1 VSLKKIISRTDYK
14 TFAGPDWPSLDDII
28 AGIPSKDLSI
38 QSEVDEFVAMM
49 KQTYSEITI
58 TGEVQAKNNQQRQ
71 NQIFFDKHY
80 HGRPGCRVPW
90 NTMSVTNNGEV
101 FVCSCSSWVP
111 ISVGNILHATDIY
124 DILNSKS
131 AQRIRQEISASRY
144 FYCNNQICN
153 FFGKVNPVDYQSVPQ
168 TDDHTPIE
176 WIEQDQSTVSSI
188 PINLIFEFDYTC
200 NFRCPSCRTELVN
213 NNKHHVIRP
222 INDQI
227 AYKIKH
233 LVIDQIQSQPV
244 QITWGGGEP
253 FISDVYLELLEY
265 ILSTGKQNIRHVIH
279 TNGSYLKSKSEMLK
293 KLLPTL
299 DELRISF
306 DAATE
311 ETYKKIRVNGQWN
324 QLLENVQWVQ
334 DMIQQNQLSLK
345 IRADFVVQIDNY
357 KEIPAF
363 VKLCEQLGITA
374 INFQKMW
381 NWGTWPAGV
390 FAEKNVYNPDHPQY
404 DELVEIFAQ
413 SDREILF

>member
-1 VSLKKIISRTDYK
+1 MSLKKIISRTDYK

-28 AGIPSKDLSI
+28 AGIPSQDLLI
-38 QSEVDEFVAMM
+38 QSEVDQFVSMM
-49 KQTYSEITI
+49 KQTYSEITLS
-58 TGEVQAKNNQQRQ
+58 GETLAKNNQQRQ
-71 NQIFFDKHY
+71 NQIFFNKNY
-80 HGRPGCRVPW
+80 HAQPGCRVPW
-90 NTMSVTNNGEV
+90 NTMSVTSNGEV

-131 AQRIRQEISASRY
+131 AQRIRQEISAGRY
-144 FYCNNQICN
+144 FYCNNQICG
-153 FFGKVNPVDYQSVPQ
+153 FFGKVNPVDYQSAPQ
-168 TDDHTPIE
+168 IDHTPIE
-176 WIEQDQSTVSSI
+176 WTEQDQSMVSSI
-188 PINLIFEFDYTC
+188 PRNLIFEFDYTC

-227 AYKIKH
+227 ANKIKH

-244 QITWGGGEP
+244 KITWGGGEP
-253 FISDVYLELLEY
+253 FISDVYSELVEY
-265 ILSTGKQNIRHVIH
+265 ILSTGKQNIKHVIQ
-279 TNGSYLKSKSEMLK
+279 TNGSYLKTKSEMLN

-299 DELRISF
+299 DTLRISF

-324 QLLENVQWVQ
+324 QLLENVQWLQ
-334 DMIQQNQLSLK
+334 DLIQQNQSPLK
-345 IRADFVVQIDNY
+345 ITADFVVQIDNY

-363 VKLCEQLGITA
+363 VKLCKQLGITI

-381 NWGTWPAGV
+381 NWGTWSAEV
-390 FAEKNVYNPDHPQY
+390 FAEKNIYNPDHPQY
-404 DELVEIFAQ
+404 DELVEIFKQ